1 MQISYKV
8 SIPHPSTHQVVVEI
22 RGKKPLNCNELTF
35 FLPRWSPG
43 SYLIREYSRHLS
55 KLEAFNQLGE
65 PLYFKQNDISTFEL
79 SFTKFTCQNPIDEFL
94 IRYQVYCKELTV
106 RTSHVDES
114 HAFLHLPTLLMG
126 LLNEHNNAPF
136 QMGKSDVSDRIQ
148 IEFQFPPIF
157 QKIST
162 GLKELSGFPRDR
174 FVYSADSYDEL
185 IDCPVEIG
193 CQETDGF
200 LVDGVEHELAYYG
213 KMLPF
218 DHPLKND
225 YQKIVQY
232 ILKYMQGAPYERYVF
247 ITHFIQGLGGGL
259 EHLNST
265 ALQFCPFQLQ
275 SRKGYLNY
283 LNLVSHEFFHLWNVK
298 RIRPFEL
305 GPFDYLKE
313 AYTSMLWLAE
323 GLTSL
328 MDELFVYQAE
338 LMTKEEYLDFQKDNL
353 NRYISVQGKKFHS
366 LEQSSENAWIK
377 LYRPDENSNNSSI
390 SYYLKG
396 GIVFWCLHI
405 LLSEKNAGIRQVIL
419 DMWESY
425 KSHPEHGLKKEDV
438 YALVE
443 KWGGELIL
451 SKFQSMIETT
461 EEIDLETIARKAG
474 INIAWEADSFVLGAD
489 FEFSHDRVLIKSVHL
504 DGAFFD
510 AGLNAG
516 DEILA
521 IDGMRVLKDRMQE
534 ASKFLLPEK
543 RYLLT
548 ISRLGVLL
556 EKSVVLKVGIRKI
569 KELTVFDQHLFTKVF
584 NEKI

>member
-22 RGKKPLNCNELTF
+22 RGKKPLNCNESTF

-247 ITHFIQGLGGGL
+247 ITHFIQGLG
-259 EHLNST
+259 
-265 ALQFCPFQLQ
+265 
-275 SRKGYLNY
+275 
-283 LNLVSHEFFHLWNVK
+283 
-298 RIRPFEL
+298 
-305 GPFDYLKE
+305 
-313 AYTSMLWLAE
+313 
-323 GLTSL
+323 
-328 MDELFVYQAE
+328 
-338 LMTKEEYLDFQKDNL
+338 
-353 NRYISVQGKKFHS
+353 
-366 LEQSSENAWIK
+366 
-377 LYRPDENSNNSSI
+377 
-390 SYYLKG
+390 
-396 GIVFWCLHI
+396 
-405 LLSEKNAGIRQVIL
+405 
-419 DMWESY
+419 
-425 KSHPEHGLKKEDV
+425 
-438 YALVE
+438 
-443 KWGGELIL
+443 
-451 SKFQSMIETT
+451 
-461 EEIDLETIARKAG
+461 
-474 INIAWEADSFVLGAD
+474 
-489 FEFSHDRVLIKSVHL
+489 
-504 DGAFFD
+504 
-510 AGLNAG
+510 
-516 DEILA
+516 
-521 IDGMRVLKDRMQE
+521 
-534 ASKFLLPEK
+534 
-543 RYLLT
+543 
-548 ISRLGVLL
+548 
-556 EKSVVLKVGIRKI
+556 
-569 KELTVFDQHLFTKVF
+569 
-584 NEKI
+584 